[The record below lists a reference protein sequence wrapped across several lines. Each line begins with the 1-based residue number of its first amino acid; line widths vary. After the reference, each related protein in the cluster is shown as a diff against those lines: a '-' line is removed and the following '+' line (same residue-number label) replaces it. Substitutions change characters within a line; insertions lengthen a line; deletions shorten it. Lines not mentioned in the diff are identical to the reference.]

1 LDVVWILGWVGVG
14 VGVALSL
21 ASFLL
26 KHMAH
31 GAFTEKTPDELAAQA
46 AVKPA
51 E

>member
-1 LDVVWILGWVGVG
+1 
-14 VGVALSL
+14 
-21 ASFLL
+21 LL